1 MVASCCKKETLQE
14 NGQIIFDFK
23 ACCDCINIKKTTGLV
38 CILLYAKKN
47 ILDILLY
54 TMFFLWLIEF
64 VFWNQLK

>member
-38 CILLYAKKN
+38 CILLYAKKKHFRHTP
-47 ILDILLY
+47 IY
-54 TMFFLWLIEF
+54 Y
-64 VFWNQLK
+64 VFSLVD